1 MPHEFRRITFAHAEV
16 REAIGRSDT
25 KPVKGNLG
33 GEVTSLLPVHS
44 NGEFLFE
51 ISMIDPAEGREHKAY
66 FEEDGLIQAIIGLC
80 HDQGI
85 PLPRTSIKTLTVVE
99 RDSVGELRVI
109 DNRLCLDVSMG
120 EMEAAEPGPETGKD
134 GD

>member
-1 MPHEFRRITFAHAEV
+1 MPHEFRRITFTHAEV

-25 KPVKGNLG
+25 KPVKGSLG

-44 NGEFLFE
+44 NGDFLFQ

-66 FEEDGLIQAIIGLC
+66 FEEDDLIQAIIGHC
-80 HDQGI
+80 RDQGI

-99 RDSVGELRVI
+99 QEPVGELRVI

-120 EMEAAEPGPETGKD
+120 EMAVAEPGIDSGKD